1 MVKLLLKQQ
10 KKVYL
15 IDANVILRYLLDDH
29 KTHSPKAKAFMSEVF
44 AGSKKAEIFDVV
56 IVECIYV
63 MEKYYEIP
71 RSEIS
76 AKLSGILNF
85 SGIINSDRSEL
96 LEALLKYGSTSID
109 IVDCILVAHSSAE
122 KVVVSFDND
131 MKKLKAV
138 CEIL

>member
-1 MVKLLLKQQ
+1 MKQQ

-15 IDANVILRYLLDDH
+15 IDTNVILRYLLDDH
-29 KTHSPKAKAFMSEVF
+29 KAHSLKAGAFMAKIFE
-44 AGSKKAEIFDVV
+44 GTKKAEIPDVV

-63 MEKYYEIP
+63 MEKYYKIP

-85 SGIINSDRSEL
+85 SGIVNYDRSEI
-96 LEALLKYGSTSID
+96 LEAFLKYGSTSID
-109 IVDCILVAHSSAE
+109 IVDCILAAHSSPE
-122 KVVVSFDND
+122 KVVISFDND

-138 CEIL
+138 CETL